1 MRFSYNLKF
10 LTRHLCRGSL
20 AILYLPVAHF
30 CAVNPLPLRDGLVLA
45 DTHIMNSQS
54 SVECKEA
61 SMVAWARKR
70 GIHLRKPLCLKR
82 SQGKGIGVFLKSAVN
97 EGDLLL
103 SIPPSQILCAE
114 NIELDPAIGHLVGP
128 LRMAGLDDRG
138 VLVLWLVHHLTQ
150 PTSHGWT
157 PYLSMLPSEYD
168 LSADHLLL
176 SNETISGTPL
186 AAAVAEMKKNIS
198 RQANSVLKAIK
209 LLDPPEPLKDLS
221 SLELSRVWSYA
232 HVLVLTRSSVLSK
245 INPQSDWTE
254 QPVCILPLV
263 DFCNHSE
270 DPNAKVVL
278 ETDGSVNLVALRS
291 ISLNEEVLIS
301 YWPDKEP
308 INCEQSLFS
317 YGFLS
322 NKDRFAFPGIALEN
336 SNQEPRKV
344 IQKLILMDTRSG
356 KTVNDTVFLDEI
368 ESILDYFA
376 IECMQEND
384 INSLVKNYVAER
396 GIGAHSRAILEKG
409 RRLARKKVLDIL
421 TEWRDQVRYNHSRSA
436 VISEYLK
443 RLDEAVNQA
452 LAIIVP

>member
-1 MRFSYNLKF
+1 M
-10 LTRHLCRGSL
+10 
-20 AILYLPVAHF
+20 AHYCSGESF
-30 CAVNPLPLRDGLVLA
+30 TFRDGLVFA
-45 DTHIMNSQS
+45 DTHVMISES
-54 SVECKEA
+54 SVECKED
-61 SMVAWARKR
+61 SIVAWAKKR
-70 GIHLRKPLCLKR
+70 GIHFGKPLCLKR
-82 SQGKGIGVFLKSAVN
+82 SPGRGIGVFLKSTGN

-103 SIPPSQILCAE
+103 SIPPSQVLSAE
-114 NIELDPAIGHLVGP
+114 NIELDPAIGHVVGP

-138 VLVLWLVHHLTQ
+138 VLVLWLVHQMTQ
-150 PTSHGWT
+150 QASHGWT
-157 PYLSMLPSEYD
+157 PYLSILPSEYD

-176 SNETISGTPL
+176 SNDTISGTPL
-186 AAAVAEMKKNIS
+186 AGAVAEMKKNIS
-198 RQANSVLKAIK
+198 RQANSVLKGIQ

-278 ETDGSVNLVALRS
+278 DADGSVNLVALRR
-291 ISLNEEVLIS
+291 ISQNEEVFIS

-308 INCEQSLFS
+308 LNSEQSLFS

-322 NKDRFAFPGIALEN
+322 NTDRFAFPGIVLEN
-336 SNQEPRKV
+336 SIQEPRKV

-368 ESILDYFA
+368 ESILDYFS

-384 INSLVKNYVAER
+384 INSLVQNYVAER
-396 GIGAHSRAILEKG
+396 GIGAHSRTILEKG
-409 RRLARKKVLDIL
+409 RRVARKKVHEIL
-421 TEWRDQVRYNHSRSA
+421 TEWRDQVKYNHSRSP
-436 VISEYLK
+436 VISEYFK
-443 RLDEAVNQA
+443 RLDEAVNRA
-452 LAIIVP
+452 LAIIEP